1 MSLVHV
7 LNDPPKHGIE
17 RKTFVLAA
25 RRGENF
31 SFNRVMKLTN
41 DRMPDRIRDGVHSLR
56 NGECPM
62 LGKRGNVH
70 VQTNSYCHRRFL
82 VECVT
87 HDRLGRGHC
96 EDGHR

>member
-17 RKTFVLAA
+17 RKTFVLAP

-62 LGKRGNVH
+62 LGKRGDAH
-70 VQTNSYCHRRFL
+70 VETNRYRHRRFF
-82 VECVT
+82 VECAT
-87 HDRLGRGHC
+87 HDRLGWGHS
-96 EDGHR
+96 EDGYR

>member
-7 LNDPPKHGIE
+7 PNDPPKDGIE
-17 RKTFVLAA
+17 RKTFVLAP

-31 SFNRVMKLTN
+31 AFNRVMKLTN
-41 DRMPDRIRDGVHSLR
+41 DRIPDRIRDGVHGLR

-62 LGKRGNVH
+62 LGKGGNAH
-70 VQTNSYCHRRFL
+70 DQTNSYRHHRFL

-87 HDRLGRGHC
+87 HDRLGRGHS
-96 EDGHR
+96 EDGYR

>member
-1 MSLVHV
+1 MSLVYA

-41 DRMPDRIRDGVHSLR
+41 HRMPDCIRDGVHSLR

-62 LGKRGNVH
+62 LAKRGQCPCPN
-70 VQTNSYCHRRFL
+70 
-82 VECVT
+82 E
-87 HDRLGRGHC
+87 
-96 EDGHR
+96 